1 MNEHLHQ
8 PNAAQL
14 AEIEESCAC
23 LNVRKAARAITQLF
37 DEVLQ
42 PTGLRSTQFPLLVTV
57 ALLGE
62 APVTQLAE
70 ELVMDRTTLARNLK
84 PLESQGLLTQ
94 GDQAAFAGYCSAWA
108 RWVRFER
115 LVQREKAADV
125 AIGQGY
131 ANAATKALHQLT
143 QLLARFGLSPSD
155 RNQVAAVPPRP
166 PGQQTKLGSFLA
178 GAKAGGADA

>member
-1 MNEHLHQ
+1 MNEHMHQ

-14 AEIEESCAC
+14 AEIAETCAC

-42 PTGLRSTQFPLLVTV
+42 PTGLRSTQFPLLVVV

-84 PLESQGLLTQ
+84 PLESLGLLTVEA
-94 GDQAAFAGYCSAWA
+94 GTDQ
-108 RWVRFER
+108 RRHLVRLTER
-115 LVQREKAADV
+115 GREA
-125 AIGQGY
+125 
-131 ANAATKALHQLT
+131 
-143 QLLARFGLSPSD
+143 LARALPYWEQAQH
-155 RNQVAAVPPRP
+155 QVVTRL
-166 PGQQTKLGSFLA
+166 GQEQWHALRASLKATMTLAQSF
-178 GAKAGGADA
+178 

>member
-8 PNAAQL
+8 PNTAQL

-42 PTGLRSTQFPLLVTV
+42 PTGLRSTQFPLLVAV
-57 ALLGE
+57 ALRGE

-84 PLESQGLLTQ
+84 PLESQGLLTIEA
-94 GDQAAFAGYCSAWA
+94 GTDRRRHLVRLTERGRQA
-108 RWVRFER
+108 
-115 LVQREKAADV
+115 
-125 AIGQGY
+125 
-131 ANAATKALHQLT
+131 
-143 QLLARFGLSPSD
+143 LARALPYWEQAQH
-155 RNQVAAVPPRP
+155 QVVTRL
-166 PGQQTKLGSFLA
+166 GQEQWHALRDSLKATMTLAQSF
-178 GAKAGGADA
+178 

>member
-42 PTGLRSTQFPLLVTV
+42 PTGLRSTQFPLLVVV
-57 ALLGE
+57 ARLRE

-84 PLESQGLLTQ
+84 PLESQGLLTIEA
-94 GDQAAFAGYCSAWA
+94 GTDRRRHLVRLTERGRQALASALPYWEQA
-108 RWVRFER
+108 QHQVVTR
-115 LVQREKAADV
+115 LGV
-125 AIGQGY
+125 AQWHSLRDSLQ
-131 ANAATKALHQLT
+131 ATMT
-143 QLLARFGLSPSD
+143 LAQS
-155 RNQVAAVPPRP
+155 V
-166 PGQQTKLGSFLA
+166 
-178 GAKAGGADA
+178 

>member
-42 PTGLRSTQFPLLVTV
+42 PTGLRSTQFPLLVVV
-57 ALLGE
+57 ARLRE

-84 PLESQGLLTQ
+84 PLESQGLLTIEA
-94 GDQAAFAGYCSAWA
+94 GTDRRRHLVRLTERGRQA
-108 RWVRFER
+108 
-115 LVQREKAADV
+115 
-125 AIGQGY
+125 
-131 ANAATKALHQLT
+131 
-143 QLLARFGLSPSD
+143 LARALPYWEQAQH
-155 RNQVAAVPPRP
+155 QVVTR
-166 PGQQTKLGSFLA
+166 LGHEQWHALQASLQATMTLAQSF
-178 GAKAGGADA
+178 

>member
-42 PTGLRSTQFPLLVTV
+42 PTGLRSTQFPLLVVV
-57 ALLGE
+57 ARLRE
-62 APVTQLAE
+62 APVTQLSR

-84 PLESQGLLTQ
+84 PLESQGLLTIEA
-94 GDQAAFAGYCSAWA
+94 GTDRRRHLVRLTERGRQA
-108 RWVRFER
+108 
-115 LVQREKAADV
+115 
-125 AIGQGY
+125 
-131 ANAATKALHQLT
+131 
-143 QLLARFGLSPSD
+143 LARALPYWEQAQH
-155 RNQVAAVPPRP
+155 QVVTR
-166 PGQQTKLGSFLA
+166 LGHEQWHALRASLKATMTLAQSF
-178 GAKAGGADA
+178 